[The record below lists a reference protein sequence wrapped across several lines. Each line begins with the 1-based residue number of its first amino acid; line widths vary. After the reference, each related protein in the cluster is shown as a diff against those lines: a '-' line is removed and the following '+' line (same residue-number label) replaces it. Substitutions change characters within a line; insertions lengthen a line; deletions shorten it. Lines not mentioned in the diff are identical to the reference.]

1 MGRFA
6 MCGSAVLRPTA
17 FLESPMRRPM
27 SFELLALVLSLL
39 IGGNAFAQFGADAPA
54 DGNRLVQIDAV
65 FPTSKIVPGR
75 TALLGVR
82 FRIAPKWHIYWR
94 NPGESGTEPRI
105 KLELPNGFKAGPVV
119 WPRPVI
125 HASEW
130 ETTFGYDGEA
140 MLFVPITAPPE
151 IEAKTVRI
159 GIEADWL
166 VCKEMCLM
174 GAGKTSIELAVA
186 APDEKIAP
194 EPADPTSACARGLAL
209 IPTPLEKAPGTIA
222 QLVLADG
229 RPALRIEG
237 PTGGAEKITFIPDL
251 TPGVTLRN
259 GVLVPATIAGDRY
272 RILVPL
278 EIKPG
283 NSAGKALEVAGLV
296 LFGNNRLDPAVAIR
310 IPLKP

>member
-1 MGRFA
+1 
-6 MCGSAVLRPTA
+6 MCGSAALRPTA

-27 SFELLALVLSLL
+27 SFERLALVLSLL

-65 FPTSKIVPGR
+65 FPTAKIVPGR
-75 TALLGVR
+75 TELLGVR

-94 NPGESGTEPRI
+94 NPGDSGSEPRI
-105 KLELPNGFKAGPVV
+105 TLQLPEGFKAGAVI

-125 HASEW
+125 HANEW
-130 ETTFGYDGEA
+130 ETTFGYDVET
-140 MLFVPITAPPE
+140 MLFVPVTAPPE

-174 GAGKTSIELAVA
+174 GSGKVALELPVA
-186 APDEKIAP
+186 APDEKVDA
-194 EPADPTSACARGLAL
+194 ASVDPKSAHARGFAR
-209 IPTPLEKAPGTIA
+209 IPTPFKKAPGTIA

-251 TPGVTLRN
+251 TPGVKIRD
-259 GVLVPATIAGDRY
+259 GVLVPATIADDRY

-278 EIKPG
+278 EIKPE
-283 NSAGKALEVAGLV
+283 NAVGKPLEVAGLV
-296 LFGNNRLDPAVAIR
+296 LFGNNGADPAVSIR